1 MCSQDVVATATAL
14 ADEQAPADR
23 EPADDDAAPERE
35 SKSRVY
41 DYLSIL
47 KDEVVAA
54 GPQRGKRK
62 VTCLCKIH
70 MANGVCGVYWAVTG
84 TRSARPKGCQGRCDL
99 ALSSRRDRVRGKMRD
114 GVYGRLGP
122 NGIPTGTRQAG
133 VAGIGAAP
141 LGMNPAL
148 NP

>member
-62 VTCLCKIH
+62 VTILPLQDPH
-70 MANGVCGVYWAVTG
+70 GEW
-84 TRSARPKGCQGRCDL
+84 RLRCVL
-99 ALSSRRDRVRGKMRD
+99 GRDRHKERKAEGVSGEMRS
-114 GVYGRLGP
+114 GP
-122 NGIPTGTRQAG
+122 
-133 VAGIGAAP
+133 
-141 LGMNPAL
+141 LFS
-148 NP
+148 